1 MARKTKEDS
10 QKTRDAIL
18 DAALIAIL
26 KKGMSYVTM
35 ADIADQAEVSRGA
48 VYGHYKNKVEVALAM
63 VKRGF
68 DTLTK
73 LEKSPDESCL
83 DFIYRFGLFHL
94 HLAVDPGPIQQIL
107 CILYTKV
114 DEEESLK
121 LVRREHETAYFNE
134 FKHWLNEAVI
144 NNELPSDLNQ
154 EFAALFLQALID
166 GIFSMVYFYNEGNP
180 DQWPIAEKLYQVGF
194 ETIKKSNSFRNAIA

>member
-154 EFAALFLQALID
+154 EFAALFLQA
-166 GIFSMVYFYNEGNP
+166 
-180 DQWPIAEKLYQVGF
+180 
-194 ETIKKSNSFRNAIA
+194 